1 YFFRSS
7 SDQAAAGFPVFMIG
21 VIAGAV
27 IFTWLFNNTRGSV
40 LLVMLFHTF
49 INMWIEVF
57 PAPAADQA
65 VAQWCFNALLLILAI
80 VVLVTLLFG
89 RGRRVARKR
98 WAVAATATA
107 LLAGIVGVSGAGL
120 AIATMGGLPPYD
132 SRVALGWTA
141 LALAAAATFLGL
153 SSPVRAV
160 VSGLGMALA

>member
-1 YFFRSS
+1 
-7 SDQAAAGFPVFMIG
+7 ML
-21 VIAGAV
+21 AV
-27 IFTWLFNNTRGSV
+27 SV
-40 LLVMLFHTF
+40 
-49 INMWIEVF
+49 
-57 PAPAADQA
+57 
-65 VAQWCFNALLLILAI
+65 

-141 LALAAAATFLGL
+141 LALAAAATVLGL
-153 SSPVRAV
+153 SSPARPV
-160 VSGLGMALA
+160 VSGVAMTLVGLMGAVAISFFYVNTYYFAAVPLWVLAAAFRLGGRDHGTRR